1 MVRPEV
7 PPPTPTEVG
16 QVRQA
21 GGLEPV
27 FRPAPEAVQEVA
39 KAVGAA
45 PSDYP
50 MIIGLDQ
57 IDPKAV
63 GLPEGHWQKLQ
74 ELARDQ
80 YAEDVSIAQR
90 RAEREQKQQQTS
102 EWKSNRKDM
111 EKEVE
116 QDLRAQPHIA
126 ADMFIG
132 SGEFQGEKIQQRFTL
147 REDDLNDAQ
156 KAALPP
162 HYISKNGLG
171 VDDVAAHFGYGSG
184 DALVD
189 ALAAHNA
196 LKEGRSPTEM
206 LRDMVKL
213 ETDRRMQAK
222 YGDLPSNILTAA
234 HDQALSDTTL
244 NLVTQEYQGAAMS
257 AKAQILTEAA
267 IKDEAKRLADDV
279 LNKDVNSRKKLAEI
293 SKNYSDAVKGL
304 LEEMHKRLWLP
315 CNAAP
320 LVLMSQGNC

>member
-1 MVRPEV
+1 MVSLGGCPTLPLSWRAARSSGADVEVPLADWLTHIDPAVSKQLHDNIRMWPEGVTKAESTVERPEV

-21 GGLEPV
+21 AGLEPV

-80 YAEDVSIAQR
+80 YAEDVSMAQR
-90 RAEREQKQQQTS
+90 RAEREQKQQQTA

-132 SGEFQGEKIQQRFTL
+132 AGEHQGEKIQQRFTL

-156 KAALPP
+156 KAALPA
-162 HYISKNGLG
+162 HYVSRNGLG

-184 DALVD
+184 DSLVE

-196 LKEGRSPTEM
+196 LKDGRSPT
-206 LRDMVKL
+206 
-213 ETDRRMQAK
+213 
-222 YGDLPSNILTAA
+222 
-234 HDQALSDTTL
+234 
-244 NLVTQEYQGAAMS
+244 
-257 AKAQILTEAA
+257 
-267 IKDEAKRLADDV
+267 
-279 LNKDVNSRKKLAEI
+279 
-293 SKNYSDAVKGL
+293 
-304 LEEMHKRLWLP
+304 
-315 CNAAP
+315 
-320 LVLMSQGNC
+320 